1 MTGILGGEWTLKEF
15 TPMGD
20 IPSLGRLTVYMGD
33 AANLKKDLLQDFID
47 AVTDGDIT
55 LNIDKVFRLDQIV
68 EAHAY
73 MESNSAKGKLV
84 VEL

>member
-1 MTGILGGEWTLKEF
+1 VEYPWSHSRNVSNRVRIFNSGPGGSK
-15 TPMGD
+15 
-20 IPSLGRLTVYMGD
+20 RGD

-68 EAHAY
+68 EAHTY

>member
-1 MTGILGGEWTLKEF
+1 MTGILGGEWTLNEF

-47 AVTDGDIT
+47 AVADGVIT

-68 EAHAY
+68 EAHTY
-73 MESNSAKGKLV
+73 MENNLAKGKLV